1 MRVRRTTK
9 NEEDFIIP
17 KSTTLNEKRRIFQ
30 KAQSEHK
37 QKAFYFSI
45 LQNYVDITVITGC
58 YQMTKFCFLC
68 HHLGVIVKKAL
79 PFEGNF

>member
-1 MRVRRTTK
+1 MRLTTE
-9 NEEDFIIP
+9 NEEDFIFP

-37 QKAFYFSI
+37 EKAFYRSI

-58 YQMTKFCFLC
+58 YQMTKFWLLC
-68 HHLGVIVKKAL
+68 YHLGVIVKKTL